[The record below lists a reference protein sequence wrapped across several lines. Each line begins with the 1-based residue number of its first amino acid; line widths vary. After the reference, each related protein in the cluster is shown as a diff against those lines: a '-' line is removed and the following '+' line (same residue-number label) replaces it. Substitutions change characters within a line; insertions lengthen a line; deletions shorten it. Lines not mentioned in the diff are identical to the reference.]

1 LLATSVTSITVL
13 GVGAAI
19 GLLLLGEIIIGTL
32 YGGGAFGQADVARTA
47 AVLGAFA
54 LSVPFESLAHLLS
67 RAIYATHNTL
77 LQVISS
83 LAGLAVTIAATLAL
97 LPSQEVLAI
106 PLGFTIGQVAK
117 AALLGMSLAIR
128 LRTLPARAETR

>member
-1 LLATSVTSITVL
+1 EL
-13 GVGAAI
+13 
-19 GLLLLGEIIIGTL
+19 IIGTL
-32 YGGGAFGQADVARTA
+32 YGGGAFGPDDVARTA
-47 AVLGAFA
+47 AVLAAFA

-83 LAGLAVTIAATLAL
+83 LAGLAITIVATLLL
-97 LPSQEVLAI
+97 LPEFEVLAI

-117 AALLGMSLAIR
+117 AALLAGSLALR
-128 LRTLPARAETR
+128 LRTLQAAAG